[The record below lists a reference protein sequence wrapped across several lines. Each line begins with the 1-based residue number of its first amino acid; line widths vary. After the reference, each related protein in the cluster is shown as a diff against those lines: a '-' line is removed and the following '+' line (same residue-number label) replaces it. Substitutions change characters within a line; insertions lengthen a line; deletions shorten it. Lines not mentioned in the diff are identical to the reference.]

1 MLIDAIITFLIS
13 LSPLGEA
20 RVGIP
25 YGVVNDVPI
34 FWSFLIGWI
43 ANLLVFPLFF
53 KSISLMNT
61 LLWKYKYYKISAI
74 YLSKKAKSKTKNS
87 IAKYGAWGLLVFVMI
102 PLPITGAYTGT
113 IAAYILKME
122 YKKSLVATSIGVTIS
137 SVIITAMMYF
147 GVNLF

>member
-1 MLIDAIITFLIS
+1 MLIDAIITFFIS

-122 YKKSLVATSIGVTIS
+122 YTKSLIATSIGVTIS
-137 SVIITAMMYF
+137 SIIITAMMYF